1 MLDKFDCIIVATKD
15 DPLPAIDRKLMALGK
30 GSFVLG
36 LVVVVICGELL
47 ILSPIIFLAL
57 SQMAIA
63 GV

>member
-1 MLDKFDCIIVATKD
+1 MLYKFDCIIVATKD
-15 DPLPAIDRKLMALGK
+15 DPLPAIDRKLMALCK

-47 ILSPIIFLAL
+47 ILSPVIFLAL